1 LQAVFADINIDKSR
15 SVHYWLGGFQAMIQ
29 ATRADIQR
37 CLRSYGEDSVATKL
51 EGVSDEDFKR
61 IGERAFDYACQPSTP
76 SGRGMLLAKALALA
90 SVEVIEG
97 APRELRL
104 KKRAFL

>member
-1 LQAVFADINIDKSR
+1 
-15 SVHYWLGGFQAMIQ
+15 MIQ
-29 ATRADIQR
+29 ATREHVQH
-37 CLRSYGEDSVATKL
+37 CLRSYGEDSIAMKL
-51 EGVSDEDFKR
+51 MSVSDEDFKR
-61 IGERAFDYACQPSTP
+61 IGERAFDYACQPATP

-97 APRELRL
+97 VHRELRL

>member
-1 LQAVFADINIDKSR
+1 
-15 SVHYWLGGFQAMIQ
+15 MIQ
-29 ATRADIQR
+29 ATREHIQHH
-37 CLRSYGEDSVATKL
+37 LRSYGEDATATKL
-51 EGVSDEDFKR
+51 MSVSDADFKR
-61 IGERAFDYACQPSTP
+61 IGERAFDYACQPATP

-90 SVEVIEG
+90 AVEVIEG

>member
-1 LQAVFADINIDKSR
+1 
-15 SVHYWLGGFQAMIQ
+15 MIR
-29 ATRADIQR
+29 ATREHIQH
-37 CLRSYGEDSVATKL
+37 CLQSYGEDSVAATL
-51 EGVSDEDFKR
+51 MSVSEADFKR

-97 APRELRL
+97 APRQLRL
-104 KKRAFL
+104 KKRSFL